1 MTTPTTAPA
10 PMPSP
15 GHLPR
20 AVLPSSSIVAPPVD
34 ACINFN
40 LPDGR
45 VVCMSVPP
53 TLHQDD
59 IPFVLAVLQ
68 GYLSALVRPRL

>member
-1 MTTPTTAPA
+1 MITPTAAPA

-15 GHLPR
+15 AQLPR
-20 AVLPSSSIVAPPVD
+20 TVLPATPTTIPPVD

-53 TLHQDD
+53 KLAQEDV
-59 IPFVLAVLQ
+59 PFVLAVLQ
-68 GYLSALVRPRL
+68 GYLTALARPRL

>member
-1 MTTPTTAPA
+1 MTIPTTTSAPA
-10 PMPSP
+10 PSP
-15 GHLPR
+15 AQLPR
-20 AVLPSSSIVAPPVD
+20 AVLPTTPTAVPPVD

-53 TLHQDD
+53 TLGQEDV
-59 IPFVLAVLQ
+59 PFVLAVLQ
-68 GYLSALVRPRL
+68 GYLTALARPRL